1 MGRGRSWPGQV
12 GYTYTHGHSWF
23 QRRKQIILEERERE
37 SNSIQN
43 LGVRFGELYVLL
55 EESAKWL
62 TKKWLNLLI
71 GSTFCH
77 SHSVVVHSNNLS
89 VYGSICLLVWFLL
102 DKTVKPKRNISVI
115 SKPITSFS
123 KLTWLNLERGERHT
137 LRDASALWQ
146 HTLRARARF
155 LLTPQRNACSS
166 YNFETLGTNSWM
178 LVVSSVSLRCWLS
191 ILAGCWKETYH
202 LLQEWD
208 LK

>member
-37 SNSIQN
+37 RASNSIQN

-102 DKTVKPKRNISVI
+102 DKTVKPKGNISVI

-137 LRDASALWQ
+137 LRDASALWRIRFE
-146 HTLRARARF
+146 RA
-155 LLTPQRNACSS
+155 P
-166 YNFETLGTNSWM
+166 
-178 LVVSSVSLRCWLS
+178 VSSWPPKGMHVPVITSKHLERIHECWSCLLYRSDVGSVFLRGAERKHITYYWS
-191 ILAGCWKETYH
+191 ET
-202 LLQEWD
+202 
-208 LK
+208 